1 MERTL
6 IKVDRNGS
14 KHYRVKC
21 DCSRCGGRG
30 IYYWGA
36 IINNV
41 PQYAGTCFKCA
52 GSRVEYRTEIERT
65 PEYQAKLDARR
76 QAKIEAQMAK
86 EEAERARLEAER
98 AEKERIEA
106 EEKARREAEIKAQKS
121 ISQFVGKTG
130 DRLTLTLTY
139 IRTASFE
146 VKSFSGWGTETMN
159 IHILNDA
166 EGNIFTWKTTHGLG
180 MDISKNEY
188 INWKHAEEGDTV
200 VLNGSVK
207 EHTEYKD
214 EKQTILTRCKV
225 VEIK

>member
-6 IKVDRNGS
+6 IKVDKNGS
-14 KHYRVKC
+14 KHYRTKC
-21 DCSRCGGRG
+21 ACSRCGGGG
-30 IYYWGA
+30 IFYWGA

-41 PQYAGTCFKCA
+41 PQYAGTCFKCE
-52 GSRVEYRTEIERT
+52 GSGVEYRTEIERT
-65 PEYQAKLDARR
+65 PEYQAKLDARK
-76 QAKIEAQMAK
+76 QAKVEAQMVR

-121 ISQFVGKTG
+121 ISQFVGKVG

-139 IRTASFE
+139 IMTASFE
-146 VKSFSGWGTETMN
+146 VKSFRGWGTETMH
-159 IHILNDA
+159 IHILKDA
-166 EGNIFTWKTTHGLG
+166 NGNIFTWKTSHALG
-180 MDISKNEY
+180 MDISEDEY
-188 INWKHAEEGDTV
+188 IRWKSAQEGDTV
-200 VLNGSVK
+200 VLKGSVK

-214 EKQTILTRCKV
+214 EKQTALTRCKV